1 MSQADWRPKET
12 INDTPSLGRMD
23 MTNLDHNKRLR
34 RATVALAAFLAMTLA
49 ASAQTS
55 KPDTDTTK
63 KFEAA
68 QKVETTPAK
77 GQWEASTPFPMPM
90 EEPVG
95 AVVDGKLYIIQGL
108 TDGGFQP
115 MGVVYM
121 FDPAT
126 KQWTKKNPMPE
137 PHVHH
142 AMTAAL
148 NGKIYVFGGFMR
160 PGKDIAWQPVNNA
173 WEYTPDTDTWKAIA
187 PLPTKRG
194 GGSAISYNGKIY
206 VIGGATILPGAPD
219 PAIRFDGKPRD
230 MCVGVNEEY
239 DPTTNSWRAR
249 ASMPTARNHFL
260 GAEVDGKIYA
270 IGGRLG
276 STFITRSSNT
286 DVAEEYDVAQ
296 DLWTTKAA
304 MPTARS
310 GVDGGVYKGKIYV
323 GGGEFQNDKIMAAF
337 RAFEAYD
344 PATNTWDQSL
354 PRMRIPR
361 HGFAGAVIGDQLHV
375 VAGDIQTAGIPGVTA
390 YTDTHDVFNFT
401 K

>member
-1 MSQADWRPKET
+1 
-12 INDTPSLGRMD
+12 MD
-23 MTNLDHNKRLR
+23 MTNHDHNTRLR
-34 RATVALAAFLAMTLA
+34 RATVALAALLAMTA
-49 ASAQTS
+49 AAGAQTS

-95 AVVDGKLYIIQGL
+95 AVVDGKLYVIQGL

-194 GGSAISYNGKIY
+194 GGTAISYNGKIY

-239 DPTTNSWRAR
+239 DPATNSWRAR
-249 ASMPTARNHFL
+249 APMPPARNHFL

-296 DLWTTKAA
+296 DLWTTRAP

-310 GVDGGVYKGKIYV
+310 GVAGGVYKGKIYV

>member
-1 MSQADWRPKET
+1 MKPNHAT
-12 INDTPSLGRMD
+12 
-23 MTNLDHNKRLR
+23 KRRLVGI
-34 RATVALAAFLAMTLA
+34 ATAALLAMAGTA
-49 ASAQTS
+49 GAQT
-55 KPDTDTTK
+55 
-63 KFEAA
+63 
-68 QKVETTPAK
+68 K
-77 GQWEASTPFPMPM
+77 GQWEPSVPFPMPM

-95 AVVDGKLYIIQGL
+95 VNVDNKLYVIQGL

-115 MGVVYM
+115 MGVVYV
-121 FDPAT
+121 FDPAA
-126 KQWTKKNPMPE
+126 KVWTKKAEMPE

-142 AMTAAL
+142 GMTAVA

-160 PGKDIAWQPVNNA
+160 PGKDLAWQPVDNA
-173 WEYTPDTDTWKAIA
+173 WEYSPDTDTWKAIA

-194 GGSAISYNGKIY
+194 AGAAVVVNGKIY

-219 PAIRFDGKPRD
+219 PAIRFDGKPHD
-230 MCVGVNEEY
+230 MCVGNNEEY
-239 DPTTNSWRAR
+239 DPSSNTWRSR
-249 ASMPTARNHFL
+249 ATMPTSRNHFL
-260 GAEVDGKIYA
+260 GAAVNGKIYA

-286 DVAEEYDVAQ
+286 DVNEEYDVAQ
-296 DLWTTKAA
+296 DLWTTKAQ

-310 GVDGGVYKGKIYV
+310 GVAGGVYKGKIYV

-337 RAFEAYD
+337 RAFEGYD

-375 VAGDIQTAGIPGVTA
+375 VAGDVQTAGIPGVTA
-390 YTDTHDVFNFT
+390 YTNTHDVFDFT

>member
-1 MSQADWRPKET
+1 
-12 INDTPSLGRMD
+12 

-34 RATVALAAFLAMTLA
+34 RATVALAALLAMTA
-49 ASAQTS
+49 TVGAQTS

-90 EEPVG
+90 EEPVV
-95 AVVDGKLYIIQGL
+95 AVVDGKLYVIQGL

-194 GGSAISYNGKIY
+194 GGTAISYNGKIY

-239 DPTTNSWRAR
+239 DPATNSWRAR
-249 ASMPTARNHFL
+249 APMPTARNHFL
-260 GAEVDGKIYA
+260 GAEVNGKIYA

-286 DVAEEYDVAQ
+286 DVTEEYDVAQ
-296 DLWTTKAA
+296 DLWTTRAQ

-310 GVDGGVYKGKIYV
+310 GVAGGVYNGKIYV

-344 PATNTWDQSL
+344 PATYTWDQSL